1 MQNEK
6 EFSPQESLL
15 LIQSMIDKTKVT
27 VADDSFYFLLW
38 GWLTFICC
46 IAAYVLKVY
55 LQYPNHYFVWFLM
68 PVGAIISGIYGIK
81 QSKKEKVKTFVGE
94 AVWYLWIGLAIAFIL
109 LAFINSFTFGWQTAF
124 TYYILLYAI
133 GTFVT
138 GKLLRFK
145 PLVIGGLI
153 NFILAAVS
161 VKFGYDLQLLIGA
174 LAILISYIIPGYLL
188 KVRYQKQN
196 N

>member
-6 EFSPQESLL
+6 DLSPQESLRI
-15 LIQSMIDKTKVT
+15 IQSMINKTKDT
-27 VADDSFYFLLW
+27 VAADSFYFLLW

-46 IAAYVLKVY
+46 IAAYILKVY
-55 LQYPNHYFVWFLM
+55 LQFPYHYYVWLLM
-68 PVGAIISGIYGIK
+68 PVGGIISGIYGMK

-94 AVWYLWIGLAIAFIL
+94 AIGYLWIALAFSFFLLAI
-109 LAFINSFTFGWQTAF
+109 INALTNAWQTAF

-138 GKLLRFK
+138 GNLLQFK
-145 PLVIGGLI
+145 PLVIGGII

-161 VKFGYDLQLLIGA
+161 VKFGYDLQLLIGG
-174 LAILISYIIPGYLL
+174 LAILCSYIIPGYLL
-188 KVRYQKQN
+188 KAQYQKQKK
-196 N
+196 